1 MNRLTPIFTLLFVQ
15 LWCYQ
20 IAAQDIYYVHINA
33 SFTGFAISRINPN
46 TCEVVKVVDIQLPTD
61 ANSQTFSDI
70 TFAPN
75 GSLYV
80 TESKNSPSSKGISV
94 VDTLTGV
101 ATRVVDLPFNDVYN
115 SLTCSSDYTFYFG
128 ANSLYSYNLLTNTLT
143 AHGGPF
149 PFTLAGDLTFQ
160 NGALLGTANG
170 NLLVEMNTDTP
181 TQSTVLFN
189 YTTDF
194 NYFAFGVVSYSLGC
208 DSTIMYITANENG
221 GGSNPNGKLYQLDF
235 NSQSTTFLCDMPQG
249 ARGAAMF
256 SEHTASYCDLEL
268 NLDADTSSAALP
280 TDFQAKAVCDDYIVF
295 LADTTDAF
303 LRSGY
308 RIDSMVVRLL
318 PSPAGGGFE
327 VLVFYILSGNNS
339 YPDLL
344 ITGTFTQEVRIYNKT
359 SNLNATAALAFEKV
373 LDSLIWVGTP
383 GILPGPRTL
392 EWIVYASGGRTD
404 TAYTY
409 FEVLPPNVAGAD
421 KSVSLCANA
430 AAQDLSTFLSADAQ
444 PGGIWWPLTA
454 SGGSVYNPVADAP
467 GVFAYVV
474 SAAPDCPSD
483 TARITVSENP
493 LPVFSVGVD
502 RLLCAGSSLSL
513 VPPPAAGIVYTW
525 NNGVAAD
532 SLVVS
537 TPGLYWALAT
547 DANGCSW
554 SDTVLVSAGDTAV
567 VYTSMSTCVGQSAN
581 WNGFTFYADTALCVT
596 YTALNGCDSTHC
608 FSASF
613 YYPVVS
619 LDTTLCQGQTLT
631 YIGETF
637 TEAGTYEDTLSLF
650 GCMTRVEVELN
661 LTPPYTLQQV
671 ASLCSGQTYLW
682 YGDTLEQPGQYQ
694 RLVQQ
699 PGLCDTVLQ
708 LVLTPAISV
717 TLDLAQSLCAGD
729 TLQFGTQVLTQSGIY
744 YDTRAGLGGACDT
757 VVTLVLSVQPLPVP
771 TLGGDTLLCAGD
783 QATLGVSDAYAAYI
797 WSNGSTN
804 AQLNGLV
811 PDTYYVTVTD
821 ASGCTGSDG
830 VVVSAS
836 APIVVKLLA
845 TAPLCPGSSDGAVS
859 LAAEGGT
866 GPYQYAL
873 QGGTPQSDSLFAL
886 LPAGNYTVQVIDQLG
901 CTDTDTL
908 SLTGPAPWSID
919 VGAGLI
925 LAPDDAYAIPLTI
938 NGQPLLPL
946 QYAWYPPEGLSCA
959 DCAQPVATL
968 QQTTTYQV
976 TVSDANGCTQ
986 TDTLELRIRDSIA
999 VYIPNVFTPNG
1010 DALNEVFTVF
1020 ARPGTQVIV
1029 DVFRVFNRW
1038 GELVYEG
1045 KNMTP
1050 GDYAQGWDGQVRG
1063 KDAPADVYVWYAE
1076 LRLPD
1081 GAVEQRQGDV
1091 TLLR

>member
-1 MNRLTPIFTLLFVQ
+1 
-15 LWCYQ
+15 
-20 IAAQDIYYVHINA
+20 
-33 SFTGFAISRINPN
+33 
-46 TCEVVKVVDIQLPTD
+46 
-61 ANSQTFSDI
+61 
-70 TFAPN
+70 
-75 GSLYV
+75 
-80 TESKNSPSSKGISV
+80 
-94 VDTLTGV
+94 
-101 ATRVVDLPFNDVYN
+101 
-115 SLTCSSDYTFYFG
+115 
-128 ANSLYSYNLLTNTLT
+128 
-143 AHGGPF
+143 
-149 PFTLAGDLTFQ
+149 
-160 NGALLGTANG
+160 
-170 NLLVEMNTDTP
+170 
-181 TQSTVLFN
+181 
-189 YTTDF
+189 
-194 NYFAFGVVSYSLGC
+194 
-208 DSTIMYITANENG
+208 
-221 GGSNPNGKLYQLDF
+221 
-235 NSQSTTFLCDMPQG
+235 
-249 ARGAAMF
+249 MF

-268 NLDADTSSAALP
+268 NLDADTSSGAPP
-280 TDFQAKAVCDDYIVF
+280 TDFRAGDVCRGGTAGFDVY

-308 RIDSMVVRLL
+308 HIDSMVVRLL
-318 PSPAGGGFE
+318 PPPVGGGFE
-327 VLVFYILSGNNS
+327 ALLLYHVNNQS
-339 YPDLL
+339 HPDLW
-344 ITGTFTQEVRIYNKT
+344 ITGSFSQEIRIYNK
-359 SNLNATAALAFEKV
+359 SNNLNATGALAFEEV
-373 LDSLIWVGTP
+373 LDSLIWAGSP
-383 GILPGPRTL
+383 GILPGPRTV

-421 KSVSLCANA
+421 NSVSLCANA

-444 PGGIWWPLTA
+444 PGGVWWPLTA

-467 GVFAYVV
+467 GAFSYIV
-474 SAAPDCPSD
+474 SAAPECPSD
-483 TARITVSENP
+483 TAWITVSENP
-493 LPVFSVGVD
+493 LPVFSAGID

-525 NNGVAAD
+525 NTGVAAD

-547 DANGCSW
+547 DADGCSW
-554 SDTVLVSAGDTAV
+554 SDTVLVSAGDTAA
-567 VYTSMSTCVGQSAN
+567 VYTSTSTCVGQSAN

-596 YTALNGCDSTHC
+596 YTAINGCDSTHC

-619 LDTTLCQGQTLT
+619 LDTTLCQGQMLT
-631 YIGETF
+631 YLGETF
-637 TEAGTYEDTLSLF
+637 TEAGTYVDTLSLF
-650 GCMTRVEVELN
+650 GCMTKVEVVLN

-671 ASLCSGQTYLW
+671 TTLCPGQTYVW

-699 PGLCDTVLQ
+699 PGFCDTVLQ

-717 TLDLAQSLCAGD
+717 TLDLTQSLCAGD
-729 TLQFGTQVLTQSGIY
+729 TLQFGTQALTQTGMY
-744 YDTRAGLGGACDT
+744 FDTLAGLAGACDT
-757 VVTLVLSVQPLPVP
+757 VVTLTLSVLPLPVP
-771 TLGGDTLLCAGD
+771 TIEGDTLLCAGD
-783 QATLGVSDAYAAYI
+783 QTNLGVLDVYAAYI

-804 AQLNGLV
+804 AQLNGLA
-811 PDTYYVTVTD
+811 PDTYFVTVTD
-821 ASGCTGSDG
+821 ASGCTGSAG
-830 VVVSAS
+830 VLVSAS

-845 TAPLCPGSSDGAVS
+845 TAPRCPGSSDGAVS

-866 GPYQYAL
+866 APYQYAL
-873 QGGTPQSDSLFAL
+873 NGGTPQSDSLFAL
-886 LPAGNYTVQVIDQLG
+886 LPAGNYSVQVIDQLG
-901 CTDTDTL
+901 CTQTDTL
-908 SLTGPAPWSID
+908 SLTGPASWSID

-938 NGQPLLPL
+938 NGQPLQPL

-1020 ARPGTQVIV
+1020 ARPGAQVIV
-1029 DVFRVFNRW
+1029 DVFQVFNRW

-1050 GDYAQGWDGQVRG
+1050 GDYTQGWDGQVRG

-1081 GAVEQRQGDV
+1081 GTVEQRQGDV